1 MPAFARRAPFGR
13 VAQPEEIASAVVY
26 LASPEATWA
35 AGAILDVNGTS
46 HLRLGRLPRG
56 AQGAAFPQCGRYGAS
71 GNSAGS
77 SARGR

>member
-35 AGAILDVNGTS
+35 AGAILDVNGAS
-46 HLRLGRLPRG
+46 HLRL
-56 AQGAAFPQCGRYGAS
+56 
-71 GNSAGS
+71 
-77 SARGR
+77 